1 MDRAIYS
8 MAGVVALACLSFP
21 NDSAGE
27 EKQAES
33 IQIAAGGKSR
43 YVIVI
48 PDEADQARLGIA
60 ANLLQKTVSDASGAT
75 LPIVLESKKPAGVP
89 AFYLGKSQA
98 SRRAGLPVD
107 GVREW
112 AYLYQV
118 REGDIYIVG
127 DDAEDKVK
135 NKKRPIEHL
144 GTLKGVVAFLED
156 QLGVRFLMP
165 GEHGVRVP
173 KQAPLTVEAAAS
185 RAWKPRFEYVIG
197 RAPRDRTFAVSLSLF
212 GSTPVLKTY
221 GGHSYYT
228 AVPTKV
234 YGKTNPEFFALR
246 GGLRTPH
253 GNHLC
258 ISNPRVR
265 ELMIEEMTRQL
276 DNGYQMVELAQTDG
290 YQPCQCERCLAI
302 HPDTAERL
310 WIVHRDL
317 AAEMAKLRPG
327 KRVMLISYGPTV
339 PPPKTFT
346 GFPDNVV
353 IQMCAYT
360 PEMFERW
367 RPHNVAKTVYIYNW
381 GWYKTPGYFG
391 PCRTPNYVV
400 TQVRHF
406 LENQVVGIYI
416 CGGYKKV
423 SYGME
428 GPALYA
434 FGKAL
439 EDPDREPG
447 ELLDDYVQG
456 LFGEAAVP
464 MRAFY
469 RSLYRRLE
477 TFSAFDRPNT
487 EMGSTP
493 SSLRAPVDY
502 YCHCLP
508 ARLVN
513 EMTVNLDRAKRLA
526 TDPKVKAVLLMVELD
541 FSIVRSLAAVFQI
554 YRAYRIRP
562 TQGLF
567 DELAGAVAR
576 HSAMLDA
583 LYDEKG
589 KFINTYP
596 RGLPLLF
603 PSLSKSDVWKG
614 GKSSGNVSLK
624 PPFNWDFTSLK
635 ANGILP
641 GTGETQRVEVT
652 RAKGIELQPDLNK
665 QPWPSVPFHELNEIS
680 MGKAKNPSRFKMLYD
695 EEAVYFGVECDY
707 SSDRWLDFF
716 KPMGRDGNAWAQECM
731 ELAIDPAGERNKH
744 CQFVFNPVPDS
755 TYDARLGYIDDP
767 LHPLYGRRDA
777 SWNGEWAYAAHLDK
791 DAKRWTAVVRIP
803 FTTLGTS
810 PAVPGTRWTL
820 NVGRAEWPEG
830 RGKGKPDPIYSTWS
844 PNLESRS
851 FHDRATFG
859 EAVFK

>member
-1 MDRAIYS
+1 MEKTFCRIAGAII
-8 MAGVVALACLSFP
+8 LACVSLAAVSF
-21 NDSAGE
+21 GE
-27 EKQAES
+27 ETPVERIQVAAE
-33 IQIAAGGKSR
+33 GESR
-43 YVIVI
+43 YVIAI
-48 PDEADQARLGIA
+48 PDQADQERIRTA
-60 ANLLQKTVSDASGAT
+60 ADLLRKIVREASGAQ
-75 LPIVLESKKPAGVP
+75 LPIVLESKKPAGAP

-98 SRRAGLPVD
+98 ARRAELPVD
-107 GVREW
+107 EIRGW
-112 AYLYQV
+112 AYHYQV

-127 DDAEDKVK
+127 DDAEDEVK
-135 NKKRPIEHL
+135 DERRKIEHL

-156 QLGVRFLMP
+156 QLGVRFLIP
-165 GEHGVRVP
+165 SEHGVRVP
-173 KQAPLTVEAAAS
+173 KQDPLSVGAS
-185 RAWKPRFEYVIG
+185 ASKTWKPRFDYVIG
-197 RAPRDRTFAVSLSLF
+197 RSPRDRTFAVSLSLF

-221 GGHSYYT
+221 GGHSYYD

-246 GGLRTPH
+246 GGIRTPH

-258 ISNPRVR
+258 ISNPKVR
-265 ELMIEEMTRQL
+265 ELMVKEMTRQF
-276 DNGYQMVELAQTDG
+276 DNGYQMAELAQTDG
-290 YQPCQCERCLAI
+290 YQPCQCEHCLGI
-302 HPDTAERL
+302 HPDTTERL

-339 PPPKTFT
+339 SPPKTFT

-367 RPHNVAKTVYIYNW
+367 RPHKVAKTVYIYNW

-400 TQVRHF
+400 SQIRHF
-406 LENQVVGIYI
+406 LKNEVVGIYI
-416 CGGYKKV
+416 CGGYKII

-439 EDPDREPG
+439 EDPDRGPD
-447 ELLDDYVQG
+447 ELLDEYVQG

-464 MRAFY
+464 MQAFY
-469 RSLYRRLE
+469 RALYRRLE

-487 EMGSTP
+487 EMGATP
-493 SSLRAPVDY
+493 NSLRAPVDY

-513 EMTVNLDRAKRLA
+513 EMTVNLGRAKRLA
-526 TDPKVKAVLLMVELD
+526 TDPKAKAAVQMVELE
-541 FSIVRSLAAVFQI
+541 FSVVRSLAAIFQL

-567 DELAGAVAR
+567 DELAGAVAG
-576 HSAMLDA
+576 HLAILDA

-589 KFINTYP
+589 RFINTYP

-603 PSLSKSDVWKG
+603 AMISKSDAWKG

-624 PPFNWDFTSLK
+624 PPFNWDFASLK
-635 ANGILP
+635 ENKILP
-641 GTGETQRVEVT
+641 GTGETPRVEVT
-652 RAKGIELQPDLNK
+652 RAQGIELQPDLNQ

-695 EEAVYFGVECDY
+695 SEAVYFGVECEY
-707 SSDRWLDFF
+707 NSDRWLDFF
-716 KPMGRDGNAWAQECM
+716 KPMGRDGNAWAQECI
-731 ELAIDPAGERNKH
+731 ELAIDPFGERNKH

-755 TYDARLGYIDDP
+755 TYDARLGYIEDA

-777 SWNGEWAYAAHLDK
+777 SWNGEWTYAAHLDK
-791 DAKRWTAVVRIP
+791 EAKHWTAVVRIP
-803 FTTLGTS
+803 FTTLGA
-810 PAVPGTRWTL
+810 PAAAPGTMWTV

-830 RGKGKPDPIYSTWS
+830 RGKGKPDPVYSTWS